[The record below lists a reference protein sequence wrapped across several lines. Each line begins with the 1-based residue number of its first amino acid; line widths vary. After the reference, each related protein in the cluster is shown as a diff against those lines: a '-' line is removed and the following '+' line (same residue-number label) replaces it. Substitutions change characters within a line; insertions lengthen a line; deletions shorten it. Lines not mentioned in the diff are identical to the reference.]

1 VTPLTD
7 SEAQARPQG
16 LVRRLMARLGRH
28 ALWDSLLIC
37 VPPVLAVL
45 AAIFLFTEFAWFGQM
60 AAMTIGIGAIAIG
73 VLAVLLRYRP
83 LIPNPARAAQM
94 IDERAGAKD
103 HFLTLATID
112 PSQCPESL
120 HARLRRETD
129 QFADR
134 VELKHDF
141 PYQPQ
146 RSAFW
151 SVSVS
156 LIVALL
162 VYFLLP
168 VVVPMLNPP
177 SVQQQLRELAE
188 KMAQAPRLKEL
199 SQQLKALAAKLDDP
213 KIQPE
218 EKQAAVQELEKKV
231 TEQQKQEQEK
241 DNQNMLAQAQDTLK
255 GSEQQQSVGG
265 QDQQK
270 DQQKGG
276 GNLQTNLPQESGQGE
291 GKQSQGDGGESKG
304 ETSAHLS
311 KDMKQGNSAQSNPN
325 EPGQDKNQQRQ
336 GDAKGNQPDP
346 NQPGKEQNN
355 NKLDKNQGGTKDGAG
370 KNQASEEPPQG
381 APPAERFYQ
390 TGEGKDGVKNA
401 RYVTVQL
408 PEDVAADSKGEGRM
422 TKESK
427 SGRARP
433 LPPMS
438 NAPLPAQVPNAPT
451 EKQQMPIEYRGIIR

>member
-1 VTPLTD
+1 MKPLSD
-7 SEAQARPQG
+7 LEAQARPEG
-16 LVRRLMARLGRH
+16 LVRRLTARLGRH

-37 VPPVLAVL
+37 VPPVLALL
-45 AAIFLFTEFAWFGQM
+45 AAIFLFAKFAWVGQT
-60 AAMTIGIGAIAIG
+60 AAMAIAIGAMGIG

-83 LIPNPARAAQM
+83 LIPKPARAAQM

-112 PSQCPESL
+112 PAQCPESL
-120 HARLRRETD
+120 HTRLRRETD
-129 QFADR
+129 EFAHR

-141 PYQPQ
+141 PYHPK
-146 RSAFW
+146 RSTFW
-151 SVSVS
+151 SVGVSV
-156 LIVALL
+156 IVALL
-162 VYFLLP
+162 LYFLLP
-168 VVVPMLNPP
+168 VVDPLLNPP
-177 SVQQQLRELAE
+177 SAQQLLRDLAE
-188 KMAQAPRLKEL
+188 KMAQAPRLNEL

-213 KIQPE
+213 KLQPE
-218 EKQAAVQELEKKV
+218 EKQAAIQELERKIA
-231 TEQQKQEQEK
+231 EQQKQEQEK
-241 DNQNMLAQAQDTLK
+241 DNQNMLAQAQDQLK
-255 GSEQQQSVGG
+255 GSEQQQSASG

-304 ETSAHLS
+304 ETSAQLS
-311 KDMKQGNSAQSNPN
+311 KDMPQGKSAQANPN
-325 EPGQDKNQQRQ
+325 EPGQDKNQQRP

-355 NKLDKNQGGTKDGAG
+355 NKFDKNQGGTKDGAG

-390 TGEGKDGVKNA
+390 AGEGKDGIKNP

-408 PEDVAADSKGEGRM
+408 PEDVQANSKSEGRM

-427 SGRARP
+427 GGRARP

-438 NAPLPAQVPNAPT
+438 NAPLPAQIPNAPT

>member
-1 VTPLTD
+1 
-7 SEAQARPQG
+7 
-16 LVRRLMARLGRH
+16 
-28 ALWDSLLIC
+28 
-37 VPPVLAVL
+37 
-45 AAIFLFTEFAWFGQM
+45 
-60 AAMTIGIGAIAIG
+60 
-73 VLAVLLRYRP
+73 LAVLLRYRP
-83 LIPNPARAAQM
+83 LTPKPARAAKM

-112 PSQCPESL
+112 PAQCPESL
-120 HARLRRETD
+120 HTRLRRETD
-129 QFADR
+129 KFAHR

-141 PYQPQ
+141 PYHPK
-146 RSAFW
+146 RSTFW
-151 SVSVS
+151 SVGVSV
-156 LIVALL
+156 IVALL

-168 VVVPMLNPP
+168 VVDPLLNPP
-177 SVQQQLRELAE
+177 SAQQLLRDLAE
-188 KMAQAPRLKEL
+188 KMAQAPRLNEL

-213 KIQPE
+213 KLQPE
-218 EKQAAVQELEKKV
+218 EKQAAIQELERKIA
-231 TEQQKQEQEK
+231 EQQKQEQEK
-241 DNQNMLAQAQDTLK
+241 DNQNMLAQAQDQLK
-255 GSEQQQSVGG
+255 GSEQQQSASG

-304 ETSAHLS
+304 ETSAQLS
-311 KDMKQGNSAQSNPN
+311 KDMPQGKSAQANPN
-325 EPGQDKNQQRQ
+325 EPGQDKNQQRP

-355 NKLDKNQGGTKDGAG
+355 NKFDKNQGGTKDGAG

-390 TGEGKDGVKNA
+390 AGEGKDGIKNP

-408 PEDVAADSKGEGRM
+408 PEDVQADSKSEGRM

-427 SGRARP
+427 GGRARP

-438 NAPLPAQVPNAPT
+438 NAPLPAQIPNAPT

>member
-1 VTPLTD
+1 
-7 SEAQARPQG
+7 
-16 LVRRLMARLGRH
+16 MARLSRH

-37 VPPVLAVL
+37 VPPVLALL
-45 AAIFLFTEFAWFGQM
+45 AAIFLFAKFAWFGST
-60 AAMTIGIGAIAIG
+60 AAMAIGIVAISIG
-73 VLAVLLRYRP
+73 VFAVLLRYRP
-83 LIPNPARAAQM
+83 MIPKPARAAQM

-112 PSQCPESL
+112 PAQCPESL

-141 PYQPQ
+141 PYQPK

-188 KMAQAPRLKEL
+188 KIAQAPRLKEL

-213 KIQPE
+213 KLQPD
-218 EKQAAVQELEKKV
+218 EKQAAVQELEKKI

-241 DNQNMLAQAQDTLK
+241 DNQNMLAQAQDKLK
-255 GSEQQQSVGG
+255 GSERQQSVGG

-276 GNLQTNLPQESGQGE
+276 GNLQTNLPKESGQGE
-291 GKQSQGDGGESKG
+291 GKQSQGEGGESKG
-304 ETSAHLS
+304 ETSAQLS

-325 EPGQDKNQQRQ
+325 EPGQDKNQQRP

-346 NQPGKEQNN
+346 NQPGKEQNT

-390 TGEGKDGVKNA
+390 AGEGKDGVKNA

-408 PEDVAADSKGEGRM
+408 PEDAAADSKGEGRM

>member
-1 VTPLTD
+1 MKPLSD
-7 SEAQARPQG
+7 LEAQARPEG
-16 LVRRLMARLGRH
+16 LVRRLTARLGRH
-28 ALWDSLLIC
+28 ALWDSLLLC
-37 VPPVLAVL
+37 VPPVLALL
-45 AAIFLFTEFAWFGQM
+45 AAIFLFAKFVWVGQT
-60 AAMTIGIGAIAIG
+60 AAMAIAIGAMGIG

-83 LIPNPARAAQM
+83 LTPKPARAAQM

-112 PSQCPESL
+112 PAQCPESL
-120 HARLRRETD
+120 HTRLRRETD
-129 QFADR
+129 KFAHR
-134 VELKHDF
+134 VEIKHDF
-141 PYQPQ
+141 PYHPK
-146 RSAFW
+146 RSTFW
-151 SVSVS
+151 SVGVSV
-156 LIVALL
+156 IVALL

-168 VVVPMLNPP
+168 VVDPLLNPP
-177 SVQQQLRELAE
+177 SAQQLLRDLAE
-188 KMAQAPRLKEL
+188 KMAQAPRLNEL

-213 KIQPE
+213 KLQPE
-218 EKQAAVQELEKKV
+218 EKQAAIQELERKIA
-231 TEQQKQEQEK
+231 EQQKQEQEK
-241 DNQNMLAQAQDTLK
+241 DNQNMLAQAQDQLK
-255 GSEQQQSVGG
+255 GSEQQQSASG

-304 ETSAHLS
+304 ETSAQLS
-311 KDMKQGNSAQSNPN
+311 KDMPQGKSAQANPN
-325 EPGQDKNQQRQ
+325 EPGQDKNQQRP

-355 NKLDKNQGGTKDGAG
+355 NKFDKNQGGTKDGAG

-390 TGEGKDGVKNA
+390 AGEGKDGIKNP

-408 PEDVAADSKGEGRM
+408 PEDVQANSKSEGRM

-427 SGRARP
+427 GGRARP

-438 NAPLPAQVPNAPT
+438 NAPLPAQIPNAPT

>member
-1 VTPLTD
+1 MKPLSD
-7 SEAQARPQG
+7 LEAQARPEG
-16 LVRRLMARLGRH
+16 LVQRLTARLGRH

-37 VPPVLAVL
+37 VPPVLALL
-45 AAIFLFTEFAWFGQM
+45 AAIFLFVKFAWVGQP
-60 AAMTIGIGAIAIG
+60 AAMAIAIG
-73 VLAVLLRYRP
+73 AMGIAVLAVLLRYRP
-83 LIPNPARAAQM
+83 LIPKPARAAQM

-112 PSQCPESL
+112 PAQCPETL

-129 QFADR
+129 EFAHR

-141 PYQPQ
+141 PYHPK
-146 RSAFW
+146 RSTFW
-151 SVSVS
+151 SGGVS

-162 VYFLLP
+162 LYFLLP
-168 VVVPMLNPP
+168 VVDPLLNPP
-177 SVQQQLRELAE
+177 SAQQLLRDLAE
-188 KMAQAPRLKEL
+188 KMAQAPRLNEL

-213 KIQPE
+213 KLQPE
-218 EKQAAVQELEKKV
+218 EKQAAIQELERKIA
-231 TEQQKQEQEK
+231 EQQKQEQEK
-241 DNQNMLAQAQDTLK
+241 ENQNMLAQAQDQLK
-255 GSEQQQSVGG
+255 GSEQQQSASG

-304 ETSAHLS
+304 ETSAQLS
-311 KDMKQGNSAQSNPN
+311 KDMPQGKSAQANPN
-325 EPGQDKNQQRQ
+325 EPGQDKNQQRP

-390 TGEGKDGVKNA
+390 AGEGKDGIKNP

-408 PEDVAADSKGEGRM
+408 PEDVQANSKSEGRM

-427 SGRARP
+427 GGRARP

-438 NAPLPAQVPNAPT
+438 NAPLPAQIPNAPT

>member
-1 VTPLTD
+1 
-7 SEAQARPQG
+7 
-16 LVRRLMARLGRH
+16 
-28 ALWDSLLIC
+28 
-37 VPPVLAVL
+37 
-45 AAIFLFTEFAWFGQM
+45 
-60 AAMTIGIGAIAIG
+60 
-73 VLAVLLRYRP
+73 
-83 LIPNPARAAQM
+83 
-94 IDERAGAKD
+94 
-103 HFLTLATID
+103 
-112 PSQCPESL
+112 
-120 HARLRRETD
+120 
-129 QFADR
+129 
-134 VELKHDF
+134 
-141 PYQPQ
+141 
-146 RSAFW
+146 
-151 SVSVS
+151 
-156 LIVALL
+156 
-162 VYFLLP
+162 
-168 VVVPMLNPP
+168 MLNPP

-213 KIQPE
+213 KLQPE
-218 EKQAAVQELEKKV
+218 EKQAAVQELEKKI

-241 DNQNMLAQAQDTLK
+241 DNQNMLAQAQEKLK

-291 GKQSQGDGGESKG
+291 GKQSQGDGGENKG
-304 ETSAHLS
+304 ETSAQLS

-325 EPGQDKNQQRQ
+325 EPGQDKNQQRP

-370 KNQASEEPPQG
+370 KNQASEAPPQG

-390 TGEGKDGVKNA
+390 AGEGKDGVKNA

-427 SGRARP
+427 GGRARP